1 MIRIEPNHLP
11 KAEDRFLPLFAP
23 EEITR
28 VRRFHQSFPQ
38 YAVTPLAHL
47 PRLAASLG
55 IGGVFVKDESY
66 RFGLNAFKVLG
77 GSYAIGRYIAGQLG
91 RDIGET
97 GYDFL
102 TSPAMREQL
111 GQAVFFTATDGN
123 HGRGVAW
130 AAHELGQR
138 AVVLMPKGTS
148 RARLANIQKLGAE
161 VTVESLNYDD
171 CVRKA
176 ARLAAETPNSAMVQ
190 DTAWEGYTEIPSAIM
205 QGYATLVD
213 EALSQLRAAGIDRPT
228 HVFVQAGVGSL
239 AAAVQGILVNRFPKN
254 PPRLVV
260 MECAAAD
267 CFYRSAVQGSGKP
280 LAVGGDLASMMAGL
294 CCGEVNPIAWE
305 LLRSHAFA
313 FASCS
318 DEVSAL
324 GMRILA
330 APAGEDP
337 RVVSGESGAIGP
349 GLLASLCL
357 LPDFA
362 AQKELLGIG
371 PDSQV
376 LLISTEGD
384 TDPVRYRS
392 VVWGGELPVPV

>member
-1 MIRIEPNHLP
+1 M
-11 KAEDRFLPLFAP
+11 
-23 EEITR
+23 
-28 VRRFHQSFPQ
+28 
-38 YAVTPLAHL
+38 
-47 PRLAASLG
+47 
-55 IGGVFVKDESY
+55 
-66 RFGLNAFKVLG
+66 LG

-102 TSPAMREQL
+102 TSPALREQL

-260 MECAAAD
+260 MECTAAD

-337 RVVSGESGAIGP
+337 RVVSGESGAIGT

>member
-11 KAEDRFLPLFAP
+11 KSEDRFLPLFAP

-28 VRRFHQSFPQ
+28 VRRFHQSCPQ

-47 PRLAASLG
+47 SHLAASLG
-55 IGGVFVKDESY
+55 VGGVFVKDESC

-102 TSPAMREQL
+102 TSPALRKQL

-148 RARLANIQKLGAE
+148 RARLENIQKLGAE

-176 ARLAAETPNSAMVQ
+176 AGLAAETPNSTVVQ

-239 AAAVQGILVNRFPKN
+239 AAAVQGILVNRFPEN

-267 CFYRSAVQGSGKP
+267 CFYRSAVQGSGEP

-337 RVVSGESGAIGP
+337 RVVSGESGAIGA

-384 TDPVRYRS
+384 TDPARYRS

>member
-1 MIRIEPNHLP
+1 
-11 KAEDRFLPLFAP
+11 
-23 EEITR
+23 
-28 VRRFHQSFPQ
+28 
-38 YAVTPLAHL
+38 
-47 PRLAASLG
+47 
-55 IGGVFVKDESY
+55 
-66 RFGLNAFKVLG
+66 
-77 GSYAIGRYIAGQLG
+77 
-91 RDIGET
+91 
-97 GYDFL
+97 
-102 TSPAMREQL
+102 
-111 GQAVFFTATDGN
+111 
-123 HGRGVAW
+123 
-130 AAHELGQR
+130 
-138 AVVLMPKGTS
+138 
-148 RARLANIQKLGAE
+148 
-161 VTVESLNYDD
+161 
-171 CVRKA
+171 
-176 ARLAAETPNSAMVQ
+176 
-190 DTAWEGYTEIPSAIM
+190 
-205 QGYATLVD
+205 
-213 EALSQLRAAGIDRPT
+213 
-228 HVFVQAGVGSL
+228 
-239 AAAVQGILVNRFPKN
+239 
-254 PPRLVV
+254 

-337 RVVSGESGAIGP
+337 RVVSGESGAIGT

>member
-1 MIRIEPNHLP
+1 M
-11 KAEDRFLPLFAP
+11 
-23 EEITR
+23 
-28 VRRFHQSFPQ
+28 
-38 YAVTPLAHL
+38 
-47 PRLAASLG
+47 
-55 IGGVFVKDESY
+55 
-66 RFGLNAFKVLG
+66 LG

-102 TSPAMREQL
+102 TSPALREQL

-213 EALSQLRAAGIDRPT
+213 EALSQLRAAGIDR
-228 HVFVQAGVGSL
+228 AD
-239 AAAVQGILVNRFPKN
+239 
-254 PPRLVV
+254 PRLCSSGGRFARRGGTGHSCQPLSEKSSPFGGNGV
-260 MECAAAD
+260 
-267 CFYRSAVQGSGKP
+267 YRCRLLLPFCGSGQR
-280 LAVGGDLASMMAGL
+280 A
-294 CCGEVNPIAWE
+294 N
-305 LLRSHAFA
+305 RS
-313 FASCS
+313 
-318 DEVSAL
+318 
-324 GMRILA
+324 RWA
-330 APAGEDP
+330 ATLP
-337 RVVSGESGAIGP
+337 R
-349 GLLASLCL
+349 
-357 LPDFA
+357 
-362 AQKELLGIG
+362 
-371 PDSQV
+371 
-376 LLISTEGD
+376 
-384 TDPVRYRS
+384 
-392 VVWGGELPVPV
+392 